1 MKYQTLKKAITNQ
14 IPRGYKNS
22 SLRVV
27 LISGYGLLEYYAPA
41 PSSFPVIPGMKN
53 SDVRKLCKAI
63 ACKNKKFSK
72 ALASEVKFQQ
82 LVKSREDVYS
92 PTAFY

>member
-1 MKYQTLKKAITNQ
+1 MKYRTLKKCITNR

-27 LISGYGLLEYYAPA
+27 LLSGYGLLEYNAPEH
-41 PSSFPVIPGMKN
+41 PSYSVVPSMKN

-63 ACKNKKFSK
+63 ARKNHKYSE
-72 ALASEVKFQQ
+72 ALASEVKYQQ
-82 LVKSREDVYS
+82 FMKSREGVYS
-92 PTAFY
+92 PTTFY

>member
-27 LISGYGLLEYYAPA
+27 LISGYGLLEYYAPD

-53 SDVRKLCKAI
+53 SDVRKLCKVI
-63 ACKNKKFSK
+63 ARKNRKFSK
-72 ALASEVKFQQ
+72 ALASEVYFQKW
-82 LVKSREDVYS
+82 VKNRNAMY
-92 PTAFY
+92 